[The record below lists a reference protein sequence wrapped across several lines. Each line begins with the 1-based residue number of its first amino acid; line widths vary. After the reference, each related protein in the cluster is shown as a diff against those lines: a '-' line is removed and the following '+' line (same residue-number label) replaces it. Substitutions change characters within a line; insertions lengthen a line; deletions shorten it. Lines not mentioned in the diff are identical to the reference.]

1 MSQPQRQPVPFKP
14 SQTEPIQ
21 IVTDT
26 HYTGRII
33 DIGTDAK
40 QVQEL
45 SSASNFRSFRRLFF
59 IWLRIYVNETKRGK
73 AQKVDISIPI
83 PIPFIGATFAKQLS
97 FQKAARLA
105 SQARRGE
112 INLDEAIESTMG
124 LEFVRVHEE
133 QPERGKSQ
141 LVVIGL
147 D

>member
-1 MSQPQRQPVPFKP
+1 MPQSKREPVLYGTSK
-14 SQTEPIQ
+14 SNPIQ
-21 IVTDT
+21 IVDDSPRND
-26 HYTGRII
+26 RII
-33 DIGTDAK
+33 DMGADAK
-40 QVQEL
+40 QVQEM
-45 SSASNFRSFRRLFF
+45 SGTSTFRSFRRLFF
-59 IWLRIYVNETKRGK
+59 IWLRVYVKETKYGK
-73 AQKVDISIPI
+73 SQKVDVSIPL

-112 INLDEAIESTMG
+112 IDLEEAIESTMG

-141 LVVIGL
+141 LVVVGL